1 MMRIR
6 RETAPL
12 NWKMFVRITL
22 IVFIIF
28 SGLMMVAKALDDE
41 PLFSI
46 SYSWVFSCILQPLI
60 LGYVYS
66 SASRRLIL
74 YVNDYQHIDSFKEK
88 LNQNILNKGVQAERI
103 TETESQ
109 FVATGWFYKLFNRW
123 NGNETITVQ
132 WGDEVVITGSSRIVS
147 QVEDS
152 LTWNPAFK

>member
-1 MMRIR
+1 MRIR
-6 RETAPL
+6 KEIAPF
-12 NWKMFVRITL
+12 NSKMFTYITL
-22 IVFIIF
+22 IAFVIF
-28 SGLMMVAKALDDE
+28 SGLMMAMKALDGV

-46 SYSWVFSCILQPLI
+46 SYSWVFSCIIQPLI

-66 SASRRLIL
+66 NASRRLIL

-88 LNQNILNKGVQAERI
+88 LNQNILNKGVLAERI
-103 TETESQ
+103 TETESR

-123 NGNETITVQ
+123 NGSETITVQ
-132 WGDEVVITGSSRIVS
+132 WGDEVVIAGSSRIVS